1 MSGRSRP
8 TVGDPALWLADA
20 WDDGA
25 GDGHPQ
31 SRARPL
37 VLLHGVTRAHGD
49 FSPIA
54 ARLAASWRVIGVDH
68 RGHGRS
74 QRADRYL
81 VVDYL
86 ADAIRLV
93 RDEIR
98 SPVVLLGHS
107 LGAMVAAGVAA
118 EIPDLVD
125 GVVLAD
131 PPFHT
136 MGERIHG
143 TAWQAQFVGMRDAA
157 TKGGSVDE
165 LAAALAAIRL
175 PRPDGG
181 TVTLGALR
189 EPAAI
194 HWSAEC
200 LARLDPAVLTPL
212 IEGRWL
218 DGFDPLAIAARI
230 ECPVRLLQADPA
242 AGGALGDD
250 DCRAFALRAA
260 ACRIE
265 RFTGAGHL
273 LHWQEPA
280 RVCAAVAAV
289 ASCTDPATGPAAAD
303 RSTGKAVK
311 R

>member
-1 MSGRSRP
+1 MGA
-8 TVGDPALWLADA
+8 PALWLAEA
-20 WDDGA
+20 SDGNTSE
-25 GDGHPQ
+25 GPQ
-31 SRARPL
+31 KPSQRPL

-49 FSPIA
+49 FSTIA
-54 ARLAASWRVIGVDH
+54 AHLAASWNVIGVDH

-74 QRADRYL
+74 QRAESYL
-81 VVDYL
+81 VIDYL
-86 ADAIRLV
+86 ADAIRVV

-118 EIPDLVD
+118 EIPHLVD
-125 GVVLAD
+125 GIVLAD

-136 MGERIHG
+136 MGDRIHG
-143 TAWQAQFVGMRDAA
+143 TAWQAQFVGMREAA
-157 TKGGSVDE
+157 TKGGSVDD

-194 HWSAEC
+194 RWSAEC
-200 LARLDPAVLTPL
+200 LARIDPAVLTPL

-218 DGFDPLAIAARI
+218 DGYDPLAIAMRI
-230 ECPVRLLQADPA
+230 KCPVRLLQADPA

-265 RFTGAGHL
+265 RFSGTGHL

-289 ASCTDPATGPAAAD
+289 ASCTDPATRPTAAD
-303 RSTGKAVK
+303 RSTPMVAN